1 MYSLNCDYFVEE
13 FSSIEELINYVEQV
27 KMDPSY
33 EITLNGKGTGEY
45 ASDLVSFC
53 EDDGWKMDRKKQ
65 DYKNNCIQL

>member
-45 ASDLVSFC
+45 LSELI
-53 EDDGWKMDRKKQ
+53 G
-65 DYKNNCIQL
+65 Y